1 MPVTIYRRHSR
12 ICEHKAEGRAWDR
25 CDCPYWADPR
35 PLGPLQ
41 SLKTNVRSEALEMAR
56 DMELSG
62 AKFHNPAKETDE
74 PITIERAKKE
84 FLDSLGFQNLATETV
99 RKHKTLLTQCESFA
113 KGAKIHYV
121 REFDRAA
128 CARLAKTWQDGI
140 KDRDGIEIKKTEG
153 ALARGKKLERLR
165 QFFKFCVL
173 QKWIDE
179 NPTAGMKSPACD
191 DVQAEPFEAAD
202 TVKLL
207 AAARAAIEKAR
218 SAGEK
223 QNCIRMVAL
232 ILFLRYS
239 GLRIG
244 DVVSCRTEWVQ
255 DGRVRRIAKKNDAR
269 VDIALPGEV
278 IAALAEAPLMSDHY
292 WFWTNKCT
300 LKTAVSKWQ
309 FRMLKLFRAA
319 GIVGGHPHRFRH
331 TFAVSL
337 LERGETLQTVADA
350 LGDTLEVVQKHYNGW
365 SKPRQNFMDDA
376 VRSTWK
382 DDSLLQAANG
392 KRARV
397 MPIRRRA

>member
-1 MPVTIYRRHSR
+1 MPVTIFRRHSR
-12 ICEHKAEGRAWDR
+12 TCPHKAEGRAWDR

-35 PLGPLQ
+35 PIGPLQ
-41 SLKTNVRSEALEMAR
+41 SLKTNVRSEALQMAR

-62 AKFHNPAKETDE
+62 AKFHSKQEADA
-74 PITIERAKKE
+74 PITIEQAKKE
-84 FLDSLGFQNLATETV
+84 FLDSLSFQDLETETV
-99 RKHKTLLTQCESFA
+99 RKHKTLLTQCEFFA
-113 KGAKIHYV
+113 KGATIHYV

-128 CARLAKTWQDGI
+128 CARFAKTWQNGI
-140 KDRDGIEIKKTEG
+140 KDKDGIQIKKTEG
-153 ALARGKKLERLR
+153 ALARGKKLERFR

-173 QKWIDE
+173 RKWIEE
-179 NPTAGMKSPACD
+179 NPTTGMKSPESD
-191 DVQAEPFEAAD
+191 DVQAEPFEAND

-207 AAARAAIEKAR
+207 TTARAAIEKAR
-218 SAGEK
+218 SGGEK

-244 DVVSCRTEWVQ
+244 DAVACRTEWVQ

-269 VDIALPGEV
+269 IDIKLPDEV
-278 IAALAEAPLMSDHY
+278 IEALAEAPLMSDHY

-337 LERGETLQTVADA
+337 LEQGKTLQTVADA
-350 LGDTLEVVQKHYNGW
+350 LGDTLKVAEKHYNGW
-365 SKPRQNFMDDA
+365 SKTRQDRMDEA
-376 VRSTWK
+376 VSATWK
-382 DDSLLQAANG
+382 NDSLLQAASG
-392 KRARV
+392 ERARV